1 MKNLPAT
8 CWRILLSALIGAASA
23 NISLA
28 TTFTVTSTSDSGASL
43 RAAIIA
49 LNADTSATAGAPH
62 NIVFA
67 IPGAGVHTITPT
79 AQYPFIER
87 PVVIDGFSQ
96 PGSSANTLAVG
107 NDSVHQIELD
117 GTNANITNAC
127 LYFGPG
133 SGGSVLRGMVI
144 NRCVYLAVIVDTGNI
159 RLEGNFLGTNAAGNV
174 SLGRGIVSL
183 GTGFFPDPGAVII
196 GGPLPS
202 QRNVIAGSATSI
214 IVNNQSGVVISG
226 NYVGTNAAGTAALG
240 GQGIVIG
247 TVGGTAI
254 GPFTIGGLTAAPGTG
269 AGNVIS
275 GGASD
280 GSNGITVNAIGSGT
294 TIGAGLIQGNLI
306 GLSANGNAAVGN
318 GTGIS
323 LSDQDFSNGSTPK
336 MSPVMI
342 GGIAAGARNVISG
355 NAGVGIL
362 TVAEGVTMQK
372 NFIGTDITGNA
383 ARPNGGGIRVTGG
396 AVFAGTS
403 TIGGVN
409 AGNVISGNSGY
420 DAIVVNTTTAVIRGN
435 LIGTRVDGVTPLPNL
450 GSIGVVVNSGVG
462 IIGGTAAGEGNTITG
477 SYSDGIKV
485 VIGASQI
492 RAAAS
497 ASILGNSIYL
507 NGPSVGEGGLGINL
521 FAPDLVT
528 PNDVGDADT
537 GPSDL
542 QNFPVIASVTAAG
555 NVQGTF
561 NSKASGTYRL
571 EFFANPS
578 CDPSGYGEGKTFIGF
593 QSVTTDSSGNASFN
607 ATFAALPA
615 GQSVIT
621 STATDSAGNTS
632 EFSQCVTAS
641 LPVALTVSKGG
652 SASGSGTVTSSP
664 AGINCGA
671 TCSATFGAGTA
682 VTLTATPASAA
693 STFTGWLGNGC
704 TGTSTCTQ
712 TLSTAANV
720 TATFALTSNGPF
732 NLDVDGNSPVSLAT
746 AANDGVLILRY
757 LTGMIGAALISGNV
771 VSGDASRNT
780 AAALIAYL
788 DDLKPKLDID
798 GNGQVDALT
807 DGLLLARYLLGISG
821 PALIAG
827 AIGVGATRI
836 TFTQIENYLAGLLP
850 P

>member
-1 MKNLPAT
+1 MKHIIARCRWALLP
-8 CWRILLSALIGAASA
+8 ALIGALNAGLSY
-23 NISLA
+23 A
-28 TTFTVTSTSDSGASL
+28 TTFTVTSTNDSGASL

-49 LNADTSATAGAPH
+49 LNADNSGSAGAPH
-62 NIVFA
+62 HIVFA

-79 AQYPFIER
+79 AQYPYIIR
-87 PVVIDGFSQ
+87 PVIIDGFSQ
-96 PGSSANTLAVG
+96 PGSSANTLAIG

-117 GTNANITNAC
+117 GTNANISNAC
-127 LYFGPG
+127 FYFGPG

-144 NRCVYLAVIVDTGNI
+144 NRCVYLAVIVNTGNV
-159 RLEGNFLGTNAAGNV
+159 RLEGNFLGTNAAGTA
-174 SLGRGIVSL
+174 SLGRGIVDL
-183 GTGFFPDPGAVII
+183 GTGFSPDSGTVII

-202 QRNVIAGSATSI
+202 QRNVIAGNATSI

-226 NYVGTNAAGTAALG
+226 NYIGTNAAGTAALG
-240 GQGIVIG
+240 GQGIAIG

-254 GPFTIGGLTAAPGTG
+254 GPFTIGGLTATPGTG

-275 GGASD
+275 GGTSD
-280 GSNGITVNAIGSGT
+280 GSNGISVNALGSGT
-294 TIGAGLIQGNLI
+294 TIGAGVIQGNLI

-318 GTGIS
+318 SIGIS
-323 LSDQDFSNGSTPK
+323 LSDQDFSSGTAPK

-342 GGIAAGARNVISG
+342 GGTALGARNVISG

-362 TVAEGVTMQK
+362 TAADGVTIQN

-383 ARPNGGGIRVTGG
+383 AVPNGGGIRATGG

-409 AGNVISGNSGY
+409 AGNVISGNSGL
-420 DAIVVNTTTAVIRGN
+420 DAVVVTTTTAVIKGN
-435 LIGTRVDGVTPLPNL
+435 LIGTRVDGVTPLPNV
-450 GSIGVVVNSGVG
+450 GSFGILINSGVG
-462 IIGGTAAGEGNTITG
+462 IIGGSAAGEGNTITG
-477 SYSDGIKV
+477 SYSEGIRV
-485 VIGASQI
+485 VISAPQI

-507 NGPSVGEGGLGINL
+507 NGPTYGAGGLGINL

-542 QNFPVIASVTAAG
+542 QNYPVLTTVTAAG

-561 NSKASGTYRL
+561 NSKPSGTYRL

-593 QSVTTDSSGNASFN
+593 QSVTTDGSGNASFN

-615 GQSVIT
+615 GQSVVT

-632 EFSQCVTAS
+632 EFSQCLTAS
-641 LPVALTVSKGG
+641 LPVALTVVTNG
-652 SASGSGTVTSSP
+652 SGSGTVTSSP
-664 AGINCGA
+664 AGINCGV
-671 TCSATFGAGTA
+671 TCSASFGAGSA
-682 VTLTATPASAA
+682 VTLTATPTSAA
-693 STFTGWLGNGC
+693 STFTGWLGSGC
-704 TGTSTCTQ
+704 TGTLTCTKI
-712 TLSTAANV
+712 LSAAANI

-732 NLDVDGNSPVSLAT
+732 NLDVEGNAPVSLAT
-746 AANDGVLILRY
+746 DANDGVLILRY
-757 LTGMIGAALISGNV
+757 MSGMSGAALISGSV
-771 VSGDASRNT
+771 VSGDATRKM
-780 AAALIAYL
+780 AAALTAYL
-788 DDLKPKLDID
+788 DDLRPKLDID

-807 DGLLLARYLLGISG
+807 DGLLISRYLLGISG
-821 PALIAG
+821 PALTAG
-827 AIGVGATRI
+827 AIGAGATRL

>member
-1 MKNLPAT
+1 MKHIIARCRWALLP
-8 CWRILLSALIGAASA
+8 ALIGALNAGLSY
-23 NISLA
+23 A
-28 TTFTVTSTSDSGASL
+28 TTFTVTSTNDSGASL

-49 LNADTSATAGAPH
+49 LNADNSGSAGAPH
-62 NIVFA
+62 HIVFA

-79 AQYPFIER
+79 AQFPYIIR
-87 PVVIDGFSQ
+87 PVIIDGFSQ
-96 PGSSANTLAVG
+96 PGSSANTLAIG

-117 GTNANITNAC
+117 GTNANISNAC
-127 LYFGPG
+127 FYFGPG

-144 NRCVYLAVIVDTGNI
+144 NRCVYLAVIVNTGNV
-159 RLEGNFLGTNAAGNV
+159 RLEGNFLGTNAAGTA
-174 SLGRGIVSL
+174 SLGRGIVDL
-183 GTGFFPDPGAVII
+183 GTGFSPDSGTVII

-202 QRNVIAGSATSI
+202 QRNVIAGNATSI

-226 NYVGTNAAGTAALG
+226 NYIGTNAAGTAALG
-240 GQGIVIG
+240 GQGIAIG

-254 GPFTIGGLTAAPGTG
+254 GPFTIGGLTATPGTG

-275 GGASD
+275 GGTSD
-280 GSNGITVNAIGSGT
+280 GSNGISVNALGSGT
-294 TIGAGLIQGNLI
+294 TIGAGVIQGNLI

-318 GTGIS
+318 SIGIS
-323 LSDQDFSNGSTPK
+323 LSDQDFSSGTSPK

-342 GGIAAGARNVISG
+342 GGTALGARNVISG

-362 TVAEGVTMQK
+362 TAADGVTIQN

-383 ARPNGGGIRVTGG
+383 AVPNGGGIRATGG

-403 TIGGVN
+403 TIGGVS
-409 AGNVISGNSGY
+409 AGNVISGNSGL
-420 DAIVVNTTTAVIRGN
+420 DAVVVTTTTAVIKGN
-435 LIGTRVDGVTPLPNL
+435 LIGTRVDGVTPLPNV
-450 GSIGVVVNSGVG
+450 GSFGILINSGVG
-462 IIGGTAAGEGNTITG
+462 IIGGSAAGEGNTITG
-477 SYSDGIKV
+477 SYSEGIRV
-485 VIGASQI
+485 VISASQI

-507 NGPSVGEGGLGINL
+507 NGPTYGVGGLGINL

-542 QNFPVIASVTAAG
+542 QNYPVITSATAAG

-561 NSKASGTYRL
+561 NSKPSGTYRL

-593 QSVTTDSSGNASFN
+593 QSVTTDGSGNASFN

-615 GQSVIT
+615 GQSVVT
-621 STATDSAGNTS
+621 STATDAAGNTS
-632 EFSQCVTAS
+632 EFSQCLTAS
-641 LPVALTVSKGG
+641 LPVALTVVTNG
-652 SASGSGTVTSSP
+652 SGSGTVTSSP
-664 AGINCGA
+664 AGINCGV
-671 TCSATFGAGTA
+671 TCSASFGAGTA
-682 VTLTATPASAA
+682 VTLTATPTSAA
-693 STFTGWLGNGC
+693 STFIGWLGSGC
-704 TGTSTCTQ
+704 TGTLTCTK
-712 TLSTAANV
+712 TLSAAANI

-732 NLDVDGNSPVSLAT
+732 NLDVEGNAPVSLAT
-746 AANDGVLILRY
+746 DANDGVLILRY
-757 LTGMIGAALISGNV
+757 MSGMSGAALISGSV
-771 VSGDASRNT
+771 VSGDATRKM
-780 AAALIAYL
+780 AAALTAYL
-788 DDLKPKLDID
+788 DDLKPMLDID

-807 DGLLLARYLLGISG
+807 DGLLISRYLLGISG

-827 AIGVGATRI
+827 AIGAGATRL

>member
-1 MKNLPAT
+1 MKQFIAR
-8 CWRILLSALIGAASA
+8 CRWALLLALMGALNAGLSYA
-23 NISLA
+23 A
-28 TTFTVTSTSDSGASL
+28 TFTVTSSNDSGASL

-49 LNADTSATAGAPH
+49 LNADNTASAGAPH

-67 IPGAGVHTITPT
+67 IPGAGLHTISPT
-79 AQYPFIER
+79 AQFPFITR

-96 PGSSANTLAVG
+96 LGSSPNTLAVG

-117 GTNANITNAC
+117 GTNANISNAC
-127 LYFGPG
+127 FYFGPG

-144 NRCVYLAVIVDTGNI
+144 NRCVYLAVIVDTGNV
-159 RLEGNFLGTNAAGNV
+159 RLEGNFLGTNAAGSA

-202 QRNVIAGSATSI
+202 QRNVIAGNATSI

-226 NYVGTNAAGTAALG
+226 NYIGTNAAGTAALG
-240 GQGIVIG
+240 GQGIAIG
-247 TVGGTAI
+247 TGGGVAI
-254 GPFTIGGLTAAPGTG
+254 GPFTIGGLTATPGTG

-280 GSNGITVNAIGSGT
+280 GSNGISVNAIGSGT
-294 TIGAGLIQGNLI
+294 TIGAGVIQGNLI
-306 GLSANGNAAVGN
+306 GLSANGNAAIGN
-318 GTGIS
+318 SIGIS
-323 LSDQDFSNGSTPK
+323 LSDQDFSNGLSPK

-342 GGIAAGARNVISG
+342 GGVAAGARNVISG
-355 NAGVGIL
+355 NGGVGIL
-362 TVAEGVTMQK
+362 TVADGVTIQK
-372 NFIGTDITGNA
+372 NFIGTDINGNA
-383 ARPNGGGIRVTGG
+383 ALPNGGGIRATGG
-396 AVFAGTS
+396 GVFAGTS

-409 AGNVISGNSGY
+409 AGNVISGNSGL
-420 DAIVVNTTTAVIRGN
+420 DAIVVTTTTAVIKGN
-435 LIGTRVDGVTPLPNL
+435 LIGTRVDGITPLPNL
-450 GSIGVVVNSGVG
+450 GSIGVVINSGVG

-477 SYSDGIKV
+477 SYSDGIRV
-485 VIGASQI
+485 MISASQI

-507 NGPSVGEGGLGINL
+507 NGPSSGAGGLGINL

-528 PNDVGDADT
+528 LNDVGDADT

-542 QNFPVIASVTAAG
+542 QNFPVIVSATAAG

-593 QSVTTDSSGNASFN
+593 QSVTTDGSGNASFN
-607 ATFAALPA
+607 ATFTALPA
-615 GQSVIT
+615 GQSVVT
-621 STATDSAGNTS
+621 ATATDSAGNTS

-641 LPVALTVSKGG
+641 LPVAFTVVKNG
-652 SASGSGTVTSSP
+652 AGSGTVTSSP

-671 TCSATFGAGTA
+671 TCSASFGAGTT
-682 VTLTATPASAA
+682 VTLSATPSSAA
-693 STFTGWLGNGC
+693 STFTGWLGSGC
-704 TGTSTCTQ
+704 TGTAACATI
-712 TLSTAANV
+712 LSSAANV
-720 TATFALTSNGPF
+720 SATFALTGNGPF
-732 NLDVDGNSPVSLAT
+732 NLDVEGNAPVSQVT
-746 AANDGVLILRY
+746 EANDGVLILRY
-757 LTGMIGAALISGNV
+757 LAGMSGAALISGNV
-771 VSGDASRNT
+771 VSGDATRST
-780 AAALIAYL
+780 AAALTAFL
-788 DDLKPKLDID
+788 DDLKPRLDID

-807 DGLLLARYLLGISG
+807 DGLLISRYLLGISG

-827 AIGVGATRI
+827 VIGVGATRT
-836 TFTQIENYLAGLLP
+836 TFTQIENYLLGLLP